1 MKSLRYVS
9 ASAANSVFDA
19 NHQELPG
26 ELNQLVVNS
35 VRRNESKNRSDLMH
49 VNAGGICHQ

>member
-26 ELNQLVVNS
+26 ELNQLVVNG